1 MRKLAC
7 STIVL
12 LALWAARMFAESTT
26 DTLLAP
32 ELLGKLTRAGELRN
46 NLSETNPLQLIP
58 DVSQRP
64 EIMEQINELEP
75 SVGTEV
81 LRLYRNEA
89 IDFDAESSK
98 LKIYNIL
105 RSISTMEGIEYY
117 SASRKRMRTLF
128 ARSYVVDG
136 PDGKERIPDPLV
148 QEIPAYTRLYVL
160 QEDLTF
166 GENLYRWEYRY
177 SGKYF
182 LVTNRNTTTMR
193 YFFLPMVKPERS
205 VTYILLI
212 PAGREILFYGFTG
225 AHTMSLFGLERTRE
239 DSFYN
244 RLKAIY
250 GWFTDRV
257 EDSF

>member
-12 LALWAARMFAESTT
+12 LVLWAPPMFAESTI

-32 ELLGKLTRAGELRN
+32 ELLARLTLEGELRN
-46 NLSETNPLQLIP
+46 SLSDASPLQLIP
-58 DVSQRP
+58 EISLRP
-64 EIMEQINELEP
+64 EIEERINELEL
-75 SVGTEV
+75 SVGTEI
-81 LRLYRNEA
+81 LTRYRNEA
-89 IDFDAESSK
+89 IDFDAESSR

-105 RSISTMEGIEYY
+105 RSISTMEGIKYY

-128 ARSYVVDG
+128 AQSYAIDG
-136 PDGKERIPDPLV
+136 PDKQERVPDPKV
-148 QEIPAYTRLYVL
+148 EEIPAYSRLYIF
-160 QEDLTF
+160 QKDLTF
-166 GENLYRWEYRY
+166 GANMYRSEYRY
-177 SGKYF
+177 SGQYF
-182 LVTNRNTTTMR
+182 LLTNRNTTTMR
-193 YFFLPMVKPERS
+193 YFLLPMVKPEQS

-212 PAGREILFYGFTG
+212 PAGKEILFYGAAG
-225 AHTMSLFGLERTRE
+225 AHTMSFFGLERTRE

-250 GWFTDRV
+250 GWFTERV

>member
-12 LALWAARMFAESTT
+12 LVLWAPPMFTESTT

-32 ELLGKLTRAGELRN
+32 ALLERLRLEGELRN
-46 NLSETNPLQLIP
+46 SLSEASALQLIP
-58 DVSQRP
+58 DVSFRP
-64 EIMEQINELEP
+64 EIEERINELEL

-81 LRLYRNEA
+81 LTLYRNEA
-89 IDFDAESSK
+89 IDFDDEASR

-128 ARSYVVDG
+128 ARSYVIDG
-136 PDGKERIPDPLV
+136 PDKQKRIPDPLV
-148 QEIPAYTRLYVL
+148 QEIPAYSRLYIF

-166 GENLYRWEYRY
+166 GENVYRSEYRY
-177 SGKYF
+177 SGQYF
-182 LVTNRNTTTMR
+182 LVTNRNMTTMR
-193 YFFLPMVKPERS
+193 YFLLPMVKAEQS

-212 PAGREILFYGFTG
+212 PAGREILFYGATG
-225 AHTMSLFGLERTRE
+225 ANTMSFFGLERTRE
-239 DSFYN
+239 NSFYN

-250 GWFTDRV
+250 GWFTESV

>member
-12 LALWAARMFAESTT
+12 FALWATPIFAESTT

-32 ELLGKLTRAGELRN
+32 ELLERLKLKGELRN
-46 NLSETNPLQLIP
+46 SLSEASPARL
-58 DVSQRP
+58 VP
-64 EIMEQINELEP
+64 EVTLRREIEEQIKELEL

-81 LRLYRNEA
+81 LTVYRNEA
-89 IDFDAESSK
+89 IDFDAEASR

-128 ARSYVVDG
+128 AQSYVIDG
-136 PDGKERIPDPLV
+136 PEKQERVPDPLV
-148 QEIPAYTRLYVL
+148 REIPAYSRLYIF
-160 QEDLTF
+160 QEVLTF
-166 GENLYRWEYRY
+166 GENVYRSEYRY
-177 SGKYF
+177 SEQYF
-182 LVTNRNTTTMR
+182 FLTNRNITTMR
-193 YFFLPMVKPERS
+193 YFLLPMVKPRQS
-205 VTYILLI
+205 ITFILLI
-212 PAGREILFYGFTG
+212 PDGEQILFYGASG
-225 AHTMSLFGLERTRE
+225 AKTMRLLGLERSRE

-250 GWFTDRV
+250 GWFSDRMAAA
-257 EDSF
+257 F